1 MKNEPDAQTLKRP
14 SARNCSWFHRHSV
27 SWSCKHHY
35 HCYHNSYLYLQAANT
50 KLTFGLSAQIHL
62 KFWRRGCN
70 LVLCFYFPSVFAQI
84 LHLCTAEYLLLLHPE
99 VFGAVNLAVLRV
111 YPQGSGSTEYS
122 EGFFLRTYIL

>member
-1 MKNEPDAQTLKRP
+1 M
-14 SARNCSWFHRHSV
+14 
-27 SWSCKHHY
+27 
-35 HCYHNSYLYLQAANT
+35 
-50 KLTFGLSAQIHL
+50 
-62 KFWRRGCN
+62 
-70 LVLCFYFPSVFAQI
+70 VLCFYFPSVFAQI